1 MTSLRHYK
9 NLVHEFR
16 GVADFLIV
24 YIQEAHP
31 LDGWNITGHQ
41 YSHLRQHV
49 DLEDRVVAAS
59 LLNRHAPPCPVVV
72 DPMDNK
78 TTLLYSAFPKRLYIL
93 QEGVV
98 RYAGGMGTH
107 RYRLTHIERWLK
119 RYKGTLSAQDT
130 RKAVDTAKT
139 SNKVHS

>member
-1 MTSLRHYK
+1 MTSLDHFK
-9 NLVHEFR
+9 SLVREFHD
-16 GVADFLIV
+16 VADFLII

-31 LDGWNITGHQ
+31 LDEWNITGHQ

-49 DLEDRVVAAS
+49 NLQERVTAAS
-59 LLNRHAPPCPVVV
+59 LLDSHVLPCPIAV

-78 TTLLYSAFPKRLYIL
+78 ATLLYSAVPKRLYVI

-107 RYRLTHIERWLK
+107 RYRLKHIDHWLQKYKKSQATHANQNDEDKIENDKL
-119 RYKGTLSAQDT
+119 D
-130 RKAVDTAKT
+130 
-139 SNKVHS
+139 